1 MDHSLRTCALQG
13 CDAPLEPTGDVSGDR
28 PQRRYCSAAH
38 RLAARQ
44 ARRAAAQA
52 AGDQQLAETL
62 PWLREPEAVEVDE
75 PAVPVQR
82 TATRLVAAR
91 PAASSGPDRPGP
103 LRAPRSPLRHRRTL
117 ALIGATAVLLGGYA
131 LATSP
136 SVTGTPAPQDRTAD
150 QWAGQA
156 RIALAALDDKLGTL
170 NASER
175 TWQASAHETE
185 RTPVAVAKLQQQRD
199 TLLQQ
204 RAALQSQLQVYSS
217 RQDAVDALA
226 AAEQQLA
233 EMDRIVAA
241 LPPATRRTPDQ
252 MAAAA
257 SLEEQRDLRARNRD
271 ACAERLAAID
281 DGIDRARTA
290 PLPGDGDET
299 EKVADDVLA
308 LARGEDPAPPEPS
321 GVRRNPEVLAGGR
334 ETGGDRERADVGTAG
349 PPDPRG
355 PLDETRPRA
364 EGPEGASARGPG
376 SAAGRDAG
384 PGEKL
389 GGAVS
394 RAADGV
400 ANLAGGAPSPGD
412 GAGSGAGSD
421 AGKKAN
427 RAEVA
432 PASSDGP
439 VKKLGDGVGAAAR
452 GVGDAAE
459 SVGKGVDDVASGLT
473 GKRSGGSGAGG
484 GSGSDSGSSDDAPRP
499 STPAPR
505 EEPAAPASPASQE
518 RALPAPSAPLL
529 SAPASDAPAEGV
541 GTERSAAQGSGGSGG
556 IVTAVA
562 GPYVESALGPEAAA
576 PVLAEADRQAAEQM
590 AERTGS
596 SGSRSGGGSEGS
608 GSSQSSGSSSDSSSD
623 GSGSRSSASQSSD
636 RGSDQGSSGSR
647 SSRSSD
653 SGSSDS
659 GSGSSGSRSSD
670 SGSSDS
676 GSSDSGSSNSG
687 SWDSSSD
694 SGSSDSGSSR
704 GESSR
709 SSGSDDSRSSSSSSS
724 DSDSGS
730 RSSGSDSGS
739 SSDSDSGSDSGSGS
753 GGGGSW

>member
-1 MDHSLRTCALQG
+1 MEDSLRTCALQG

-44 ARRAAAQA
+44 VRRAAAQA
-52 AGDQQLAETL
+52 AGDQRLADTL
-62 PWLREPEAVEVDE
+62 PWLREPEAVEADE
-75 PAVPVQR
+75 RVATAR
-82 TATRLVAAR
+82 RGTATRRPVVAR
-91 PAASSGPDRPGP
+91 PAASAGPDRPGP
-103 LRAPRSPLRHRRTL
+103 LRGPLRHRRTL

-131 LATSP
+131 LTTSP
-136 SVTGTPAPQDRTAD
+136 AVTGVPAPQDRTAD

-175 TWQASAHETE
+175 TWQASAHEPD
-185 RTPVAVAKLQQQRD
+185 RTPAAVAKLQQQRD

-204 RAALQSQLQVYSS
+204 RAALQSQLQVYTS

-233 EMDRIVAA
+233 EMDRIVAD

-299 EKVADDVLA
+299 EKVSDDVLA
-308 LARGEDPAPPEPS
+308 LARGEDPATPAPS

-334 ETGGDRERADVGTAG
+334 ETGGDRERDDVGTSG

-364 EGPEGASARGPG
+364 EGPEGASARGAG
-376 SAAGRDAG
+376 STPGRDAG

-394 RAADGV
+394 GAADGV
-400 ANLAGGAPSPGD
+400 AGLTGGEPGPGD

-421 AGKKAN
+421 AGPGAGPGGAKKAD

-432 PASSDGP
+432 PASSEGP
-439 VKKLGDGVGAAAR
+439 VKKVGDGVGEAAQ
-452 GVGDAAE
+452 GVGDTAE
-459 SVGKGVDDVASGLT
+459 SLGRGVDDVAGGLT
-473 GKRSGGSGAGG
+473 GKRSGSGSG
-484 GSGSDSGSSDDAPRP
+484 GSDAGSSGSSDQAPAP
-499 STPAPR
+499 SAPAPR
-505 EEPAAPASPASQE
+505 EEPAPRVAA
-518 RALPAPSAPLL
+518 PAPSSPAP
-529 SAPASDAPAEGV
+529 SESS
-541 GTERSAAQGSGGSGG
+541 GTERSGSGSQGSGGSRGSGG
-556 IVTAVA
+556 IVSAVA
-562 GPYVESALGPEAAA
+562 GSYVESAMGREAAA

-590 AERTGS
+590 AERSGS
-596 SGSRSGGGSEGS
+596 SGSRSGG
-608 GSSQSSGSSSDSSSD
+608 SSGSSD
-623 GSGSRSSASQSSD
+623 GSGSDSRSSGSRSS
-636 RGSDQGSSGSR
+636 GSDSDSGSSESR

-653 SGSSDS
+653 SGSSA
-659 GSGSSGSRSSD
+659 SRSSD
-670 SGSSDS
+670 SGSSSSRSS
-676 GSSDSGSSNSG
+676 GSGSSSSSESRSSDSG
-687 SWDSSSD
+687 
-694 SGSSDSGSSR
+694 SGSSR

-709 SSGSDDSRSSSSSSS
+709 SSSSDDSRSSS
-724 DSDSGS
+724 SDSGS
-730 RSSGSDSGS
+730 RSSGSDSGP
-739 SSDSDSGSDSGSGS
+739 DS
-753 GGGGSW
+753 GGGSSWY

>member
-1 MDHSLRTCALQG
+1 MEDSLRTCALQG

-44 ARRAAAQA
+44 VRRAAAQA
-52 AGDQQLAETL
+52 AGDQRLADTL
-62 PWLREPEAVEVDE
+62 PWLREPEAVEADERVE
-75 PAVPVQR
+75 PAR
-82 TATRLVAAR
+82 RGTATRRPVVAR
-91 PAASSGPDRPGP
+91 QAASAGPDRPGP

-131 LATSP
+131 LTTSP
-136 SVTGTPAPQDRTAD
+136 AVTGAPAPQDRTAD

-156 RIALAALDDKLGTL
+156 RIALAALDDELGTL

-175 TWQASAHETE
+175 TWQASAHESD
-185 RTPVAVAKLQQQRD
+185 RTPAAVAKLQQQRD

-204 RAALQSQLQVYSS
+204 RAALQSQLQVYTS

-233 EMDRIVAA
+233 EMDRIVAD

-299 EKVADDVLA
+299 EKVSDDVLA
-308 LARGEDPAPPEPS
+308 LARGEDPATPERS

-334 ETGGDRERADVGTAG
+334 ETAGDRERDDVGTSG

-376 SAAGRDAG
+376 STPGRDAG

-394 RAADGV
+394 GAADGV
-400 ANLAGGAPSPGD
+400 AGLTGGEPGPGD
-412 GAGSGAGSD
+412 GAGSGAGPG
-421 AGKKAN
+421 AGSGAGSGAAKKAD
-427 RAEVA
+427 RPEVV
-432 PASSDGP
+432 PASSEGP
-439 VKKLGDGVGAAAR
+439 VKKVGNGVGEAAQ
-452 GVGDAAE
+452 GVGDTAE
-459 SVGKGVDDVASGLT
+459 SLGRGVDDVAGGLT
-473 GKRSGGSGAGG
+473 GKKSGSGSGGSDT
-484 GSGSDSGSSDDAPRP
+484 GSSGSSGSSGPSDGTPARSAPAPRKD
-499 STPAPR
+499 PAPR
-505 EEPAAPASPASQE
+505 EEPAPRAAASPAS
-518 RALPAPSAPLL
+518 P
-529 SAPASDAPAEGV
+529 PASTAPAESS
-541 GTERSAAQGSGGSGG
+541 GTERSGSGAQGSGGSRGSGG
-556 IVTAVA
+556 IVSAVA
-562 GPYVESALGPEAAA
+562 GSYVESAMGREAAA

-590 AERTGS
+590 AERSGS
-596 SGSRSGGGSEGS
+596 SGARPGGSS
-608 GSSQSSGSSSDSSSD
+608 GSSD
-623 GSGSRSSASQSSD
+623 GSGSDSRSSGSRSS
-636 RGSDQGSSGSR
+636 GSDSDSGSSGSR

-653 SGSSDS
+653 SGSSARSSDPGSSSSRSS
-659 GSGSSGSRSSD
+659 GSGSSSSSD

-676 GSSDSGSSNSG
+676 GSSDSGSSR
-687 SWDSSSD
+687 SSS
-694 SGSSDSGSSR
+694 
-704 GESSR
+704 
-709 SSGSDDSRSSSSSSS
+709 SDDSRSSS
-724 DSDSGS
+724 SDSGS
-730 RSSGSDSGS
+730 RSSGSDS
-739 SSDSDSGSDSGSGS
+739 DQ
-753 GGGGSW
+753 GGGSSWY

>member
-1 MDHSLRTCALQG
+1 MEDSLRTCALQG

-44 ARRAAAQA
+44 VRRAAAQA
-52 AGDQQLAETL
+52 AGDQRLADTL
-62 PWLREPEAVEVDE
+62 PWLREPEAVEADERVE
-75 PAVPVQR
+75 PAR
-82 TATRLVAAR
+82 RGTATRRPVVAR
-91 PAASSGPDRPGP
+91 QAASAGPDRPGP

-131 LATSP
+131 LTTSP
-136 SVTGTPAPQDRTAD
+136 AVTGAPAPQDRTAD

-156 RIALAALDDKLGTL
+156 RIALAALDDELGTL

-175 TWQASAHETE
+175 TWQASAHESD
-185 RTPVAVAKLQQQRD
+185 RTPAAVAKLQQQRD

-204 RAALQSQLQVYSS
+204 RAALQSQLQVYTS

-233 EMDRIVAA
+233 EMDRIVAD

-299 EKVADDVLA
+299 EKVSDDVLA
-308 LARGEDPAPPEPS
+308 LARGEDPATPEPS

-334 ETGGDRERADVGTAG
+334 ETAGDRERDDVGTSG

-376 SAAGRDAG
+376 STPGRDAG

-394 RAADGV
+394 GAADGV
-400 ANLAGGAPSPGD
+400 AGLTGGEPGPGD
-412 GAGSGAGSD
+412 GAGSGAGPG
-421 AGKKAN
+421 AGSGAAKKAD
-427 RAEVA
+427 RPEVV
-432 PASSDGP
+432 PASSEGP
-439 VKKLGDGVGAAAR
+439 VKKVGNGVGEAAQ
-452 GVGDAAE
+452 GVGDTAE
-459 SVGKGVDDVASGLT
+459 SLGRGVDDVAGGLT
-473 GKRSGGSGAGG
+473 GKKSGSGSGGSDT
-484 GSGSDSGSSDDAPRP
+484 GSSGSSGSSGPSDGTPARSAPAPRKD
-499 STPAPR
+499 PAPR
-505 EEPAAPASPASQE
+505 EEPAPRAAASPAS
-518 RALPAPSAPLL
+518 P
-529 SAPASDAPAEGV
+529 PASTAPAESS
-541 GTERSAAQGSGGSGG
+541 GTERSGSGAQGSGGSRGSGG
-556 IVTAVA
+556 IVSAVA
-562 GPYVESALGPEAAA
+562 GSYVESAMGREAAA

-590 AERTGS
+590 AERSGS
-596 SGSRSGGGSEGS
+596 SGARPGGSS
-608 GSSQSSGSSSDSSSD
+608 GSSD
-623 GSGSRSSASQSSD
+623 GSGSDSRSSGSRSS
-636 RGSDQGSSGSR
+636 GSDSDSGSSGSR

-653 SGSSDS
+653 SGSSARSSDPGSSSSRSS
-659 GSGSSGSRSSD
+659 GSGSSSSSD

-676 GSSDSGSSNSG
+676 GSSDSGSSR
-687 SWDSSSD
+687 SSS
-694 SGSSDSGSSR
+694 
-704 GESSR
+704 
-709 SSGSDDSRSSSSSSS
+709 SDDSRSSS
-724 DSDSGS
+724 SDSGS
-730 RSSGSDSGS
+730 RSSGSDS
-739 SSDSDSGSDSGSGS
+739 DQ
-753 GGGGSW
+753 GGGSSWY

>member
-1 MDHSLRTCALQG
+1 MEDSLRTCALQG

-44 ARRAAAQA
+44 VRRAAAQA
-52 AGDQQLAETL
+52 AGDQRLADTL
-62 PWLREPEAVEVDE
+62 PWLREPEAVEADERVE
-75 PAVPVQR
+75 PAR
-82 TATRLVAAR
+82 RGTATRRPVVAR
-91 PAASSGPDRPGP
+91 PVASAGPDRPGP

-131 LATSP
+131 LTTSP
-136 SVTGTPAPQDRTAD
+136 AVTGVPAPQDRTAD

-156 RIALAALDDKLGTL
+156 RIALAALDDELGTL

-175 TWQASAHETE
+175 TWQASAHESD
-185 RTPVAVAKLQQQRD
+185 RTPAAVAKLQQQRD

-204 RAALQSQLQVYSS
+204 RAALQSQLQVYTS

-233 EMDRIVAA
+233 EMDRIVAD

-299 EKVADDVLA
+299 EKVSDDVLA
-308 LARGEDPAPPEPS
+308 LARGEDPATPEPS

-334 ETGGDRERADVGTAG
+334 ETAGDRERDDVGTSG

-376 SAAGRDAG
+376 STPGRDAG

-394 RAADGV
+394 GAADGV
-400 ANLAGGAPSPGD
+400 AGLTGGEPGPGD
-412 GAGSGAGSD
+412 GAGSGAGPG
-421 AGKKAN
+421 AGSGAAKKAD
-427 RAEVA
+427 RPEVV
-432 PASSDGP
+432 PASSEGP
-439 VKKLGDGVGAAAR
+439 VKKVGNGVGEAAQ
-452 GVGDAAE
+452 GVGDTAE
-459 SVGKGVDDVASGLT
+459 SLGRGVDDVAGGLT
-473 GKRSGGSGAGG
+473 GKKSGSGSGGSDAG
-484 GSGSDSGSSDDAPRP
+484 SSGSSGPSDEAPARSAPAPRKD
-499 STPAPR
+499 PAPR
-505 EEPAAPASPASQE
+505 EEPSPRAAASAASPPAST
-518 RALPAPSAPLL
+518 APSE
-529 SAPASDAPAEGV
+529 SS
-541 GTERSAAQGSGGSGG
+541 GTERSGSGAQGSGGSRGSGG
-556 IVTAVA
+556 IVSAVA
-562 GPYVESALGPEAAA
+562 GSYVESAMGREAAA

-590 AERTGS
+590 AERSGS
-596 SGSRSGGGSEGS
+596 SGARSGG
-608 GSSQSSGSSSDSSSD
+608 SSGSSD
-623 GSGSRSSASQSSD
+623 GSGSDSRSSGSRSS
-636 RGSDQGSSGSR
+636 GSDSDSGSSGSR

-653 SGSSDS
+653 SGSSARSSDSGSSSSRSS
-659 GSGSSGSRSSD
+659 GSGSSSSSD

-676 GSSDSGSSNSG
+676 GSSDSGSSR
-687 SWDSSSD
+687 SSS
-694 SGSSDSGSSR
+694 
-704 GESSR
+704 
-709 SSGSDDSRSSSSSSS
+709 SDDSRSSS
-724 DSDSGS
+724 SDSGS
-730 RSSGSDSGS
+730 RSSGSDS
-739 SSDSDSGSDSGSGS
+739 DA
-753 GGGGSW
+753 GGGSSWY

>member
-1 MDHSLRTCALQG
+1 MEDSLRTCALQG

-44 ARRAAAQA
+44 VRRAAAQA
-52 AGDQQLAETL
+52 AGDQRLADTL
-62 PWLREPEAVEVDE
+62 PWLREPEAVEADEHVE
-75 PAVPVQR
+75 PAR
-82 TATRLVAAR
+82 RGTATRRPVVAR
-91 PAASSGPDRPGP
+91 QAASGPDRPGP

-131 LATSP
+131 LTTSP
-136 SVTGTPAPQDRTAD
+136 TVTGVPAPQDRTAD

-175 TWQASAHETE
+175 TWQASAHESD
-185 RTPVAVAKLQQQRD
+185 RTPAAVAKLQQQRD

-204 RAALQSQLQVYSS
+204 RAALQSQLQVYTS

-233 EMDRIVAA
+233 EMDRIVAD

-299 EKVADDVLA
+299 EKVSDDVLA
-308 LARGEDPAPPEPS
+308 LARGEDPATPEPS

-334 ETGGDRERADVGTAG
+334 ETAGDRERDDVGTGG

-376 SAAGRDAG
+376 STPGRDAG

-394 RAADGV
+394 GAADGV
-400 ANLAGGAPSPGD
+400 AGLTGGEPGPGD
-412 GAGSGAGSD
+412 GAGSGAGSG
-421 AGKKAN
+421 AGPGAGSGAAKKAD
-427 RAEVA
+427 RAEVV
-432 PASSDGP
+432 PASSEGP
-439 VKKLGDGVGAAAR
+439 VKKVGNGVGEAAQ
-452 GVGDAAE
+452 GVGDTAE
-459 SVGKGVDDVASGLT
+459 SLGRGVDDVAGGLT
-473 GKRSGGSGAGG
+473 GKKSGSGSGGSDAG
-484 GSGSDSGSSDDAPRP
+484 SSGSSGPSDEAPARSAPAPRKE
-499 STPAPR
+499 PAPR
-505 EEPAAPASPASQE
+505 EEPSPRAAASAASPPAST
-518 RALPAPSAPLL
+518 
-529 SAPASDAPAEGV
+529 APAESS
-541 GTERSAAQGSGGSGG
+541 GTERSGSGSQGSGGSRGSGG
-556 IVTAVA
+556 IVSAVA
-562 GPYVESALGPEAAA
+562 GSYVESAMGREAAA

-590 AERTGS
+590 AERSGSSGARSGGSSGSSGGSGSDSRS
-596 SGSRSGGGSEGS
+596 SGSRSS
-608 GSSQSSGSSSDSSSD
+608 GSDSDS
-623 GSGSRSSASQSSD
+623 
-636 RGSDQGSSGSR
+636 GSSGSR

-653 SGSSDS
+653 SGSSS
-659 GSGSSGSRSSD
+659 SRSSD
-670 SGSSDS
+670 SSSSSSSDLGSSDS
-676 GSSDSGSSNSG
+676 GSSDSGSS
-687 SWDSSSD
+687 
-694 SGSSDSGSSR
+694 
-704 GESSR
+704 
-709 SSGSDDSRSSSSSSS
+709 RSSSSEDSHSSS
-724 DSDSGS
+724 SSSDSGS
-730 RSSGSDSGS
+730 RSSGSDA
-739 SSDSDSGSDSGSGS
+739 
-753 GGGGSW
+753 GGGSSWY

>member
-75 PAVPVQR
+75 PVAPVQR

-290 PLPGDGDET
+290 PCPATATRPRRSPTTCWPSPAVRTQRPRSRPACAATPRSWPVAGRPAGTASAPTSVPPGRPTRGARWT
-299 EKVADDVLA
+299 RPGRAPRGRRVPRPVARA
-308 LARGEDPAPPEPS
+308 AQPAGTRGRGRSWAVPCPAPPTASPTWPAA
-321 GVRRNPEVLAGGR
+321 RRAP
-334 ETGGDRERADVGTAG
+334 GTA
-349 PPDPRG
+349 
-355 PLDETRPRA
+355 L
-364 EGPEGASARGPG
+364 
-376 SAAGRDAG
+376 
-384 PGEKL
+384 
-389 GGAVS
+389 V
-394 RAADGV
+394 
-400 ANLAGGAPSPGD
+400 
-412 GAGSGAGSD
+412 
-421 AGKKAN
+421 
-427 RAEVA
+427 
-432 PASSDGP
+432 PAL
-439 VKKLGDGVGAAAR
+439 V
-452 GVGDAAE
+452 
-459 SVGKGVDDVASGLT
+459 
-473 GKRSGGSGAGG
+473 
-484 GSGSDSGSSDDAPRP
+484 
-499 STPAPR
+499 PAPVPTR
-505 EEPAAPASPASQE
+505 G
-518 RALPAPSAPLL
+518 R
-529 SAPASDAPAEGV
+529 
-541 GTERSAAQGSGGSGG
+541 R
-556 IVTAVA
+556 
-562 GPYVESALGPEAAA
+562 
-576 PVLAEADRQAAEQM
+576 
-590 AERTGS
+590 RTGP
-596 SGSRSGGGSEGS
+596 RSHRRRPTG
-608 GSSQSSGSSSDSSSD
+608 
-623 GSGSRSSASQSSD
+623 R
-636 RGSDQGSSGSR
+636 
-647 SSRSSD
+647 
-653 SGSSDS
+653 
-659 GSGSSGSRSSD
+659 
-670 SGSSDS
+670 
-676 GSSDSGSSNSG
+676 
-687 SWDSSSD
+687 
-694 SGSSDSGSSR
+694 
-704 GESSR
+704 
-709 SSGSDDSRSSSSSSS
+709 
-724 DSDSGS
+724 
-730 RSSGSDSGS
+730 
-739 SSDSDSGSDSGSGS
+739 
-753 GGGGSW
+753 

>member
-1 MDHSLRTCALQG
+1 MDDSLRTCALQG
-13 CDAPLEPTGDVSGDR
+13 CDAPLEPAGDVSGDR

-44 ARRAAAQA
+44 VRRAAAQA
-52 AGDQQLAETL
+52 AGDQRLADTL
-62 PWLREPEAVEVDE
+62 PWLREPEAVEADGRVV
-75 PAVPVQR
+75 PAGR
-82 TATRLVAAR
+82 GTATRRPVVAR
-91 PAASSGPDRPGP
+91 PAVSAGPDRPGP

-131 LATSP
+131 LTTSP
-136 SVTGTPAPQDRTAD
+136 AVTGKPAPQDRSAD

-175 TWQASAHETE
+175 TWQASAPESD
-185 RTPVAVAKLQQQRD
+185 RTPAAVAKLQQQRD

-204 RAALQSQLQVYSS
+204 RAALQSQLQVYTS

-233 EMDRIVAA
+233 EMDRIVAD

-299 EKVADDVLA
+299 EKVSDDVLA
-308 LARGEDPAPPEPS
+308 LARGEDPATPEPS

-334 ETGGDRERADVGTAG
+334 ETGGDRERDDVGTSG

-376 SAAGRDAG
+376 GTPGRDAG

-394 RAADGV
+394 GAADGV
-400 ANLAGGAPSPGD
+400 AGLTGGEPGPGD
-412 GAGSGAGSD
+412 D
-421 AGKKAN
+421 AGRGAARAAKPGPDE
-427 RAEVA
+427 AEVA

-439 VKKLGDGVGAAAR
+439 VEKVGAGVGDTAR
-452 GVGDAAE
+452 GVGDTAE
-459 SVGKGVDDVASGLT
+459 SLGKGVDDVAGGLNGKKSGSA
-473 GKRSGGSGAGG
+473 GAGSGSGGSDAG
-484 GSGSDSGSSDDAPRP
+484 SSGSSDSSDEA
-499 STPAPR
+499 
-505 EEPAAPASPASQE
+505 
-518 RALPAPSAPLL
+518 PAPSAPAPRKEPAPRAA
-529 SAPASDAPAEGV
+529 APAPSSSASTAPSEGS
-541 GTERSAAQGSGGSGG
+541 GTERSGSGSQGSGGSRGSGG
-556 IVTAVA
+556 IVSAVA
-562 GPYVESALGPEAAA
+562 GSYVESAMGREAAA

-590 AERTGS
+590 AERSGS
-596 SGSRSGGGSEGS
+596 SGSRSGGS
-608 GSSQSSGSSSDSSSD
+608 GSDSRSS
-623 GSGSRSSASQSSD
+623 GSGSRSS
-636 RGSDQGSSGSR
+636 GSDSDSGSSGSR

-653 SGSSDS
+653 SGPSSSRSSDSSSSSSRSS
-659 GSGSSGSRSSD
+659 GSGSSSSSD
-670 SGSSDS
+670 PGSSDE
-676 GSSDSGSSNSG
+676 
-687 SWDSSSD
+687 
-694 SGSSDSGSSR
+694 GSSR
-704 GESSR
+704 GGSSR
-709 SSGSDDSRSSSSSSS
+709 GSSSDDSRSSSS
-724 DSDSGS
+724 DSGS
-730 RSSGSDSGS
+730 WSSGSDSGS
-739 SSDSDSGSDSGSGS
+739 DS
-753 GGGGSW
+753 GGGSSWY

>member
-1 MDHSLRTCALQG
+1 MEDSLRTCALQG

-38 RLAARQ
+38 RLSARQ
-44 ARRAAAQA
+44 VRRAAAQA
-52 AGDQQLAETL
+52 AGDQRLADTL
-62 PWLREPEAVEVDE
+62 PWLREPEAVEADE
-75 PAVPVQR
+75 RVATAR
-82 TATRLVAAR
+82 RGTATRRPVVAR
-91 PAASSGPDRPGP
+91 PAASAGPDRPGP

-131 LATSP
+131 LTTSP
-136 SVTGTPAPQDRTAD
+136 AVTGVPAPQDRTAD

-175 TWQASAHETE
+175 TWQASAHEPD
-185 RTPVAVAKLQQQRD
+185 RTPAAVAKLQQQRD

-204 RAALQSQLQVYSS
+204 RAALQSQLQVYTS

-233 EMDRIVAA
+233 EMDRIVAD

-299 EKVADDVLA
+299 EKVSDDVLA
-308 LARGEDPAPPEPS
+308 LARGEEPATPEPS

-334 ETGGDRERADVGTAG
+334 ETGGDRERDDVGTSG

-376 SAAGRDAG
+376 STPGRDAG

-394 RAADGV
+394 GAADGV
-400 ANLAGGAPSPGD
+400 AGLTGGEPGPGD

-421 AGKKAN
+421 AGPGAGSGAGSGGAKKAD

-432 PASSDGP
+432 PASSEGP
-439 VKKLGDGVGAAAR
+439 VKKVGDGVGEAAQ
-452 GVGDAAE
+452 GVGDTAE
-459 SVGKGVDDVASGLT
+459 SLGKGVDDVAGGLT
-473 GKRSGGSGAGG
+473 GKRSGSGSGGSDAGS
-484 GSGSDSGSSDDAPRP
+484 SGSSGSSDEAPAP
-499 STPAPR
+499 SAPAPR
-505 EEPAAPASPASQE
+505 EEPAPRKESAPRVAA
-518 RALPAPSAPLL
+518 PAPSSPAP
-529 SAPASDAPAEGV
+529 SEGS
-541 GTERSAAQGSGGSGG
+541 GTERSGSGSQGSGGSRGSGG
-556 IVTAVA
+556 IVSAVA
-562 GPYVESALGPEAAA
+562 GSYVESAMGREAAA

-590 AERTGS
+590 AERSGS
-596 SGSRSGGGSEGS
+596 SGSRSGS
-608 GSSQSSGSSSDSSSD
+608 SSGSSD
-623 GSGSRSSASQSSD
+623 GSGSDSRSSGSRSS
-636 RGSDQGSSGSR
+636 GSDSDSGSSESR

-653 SGSSDS
+653 SGSSS
-659 GSGSSGSRSSD
+659 SRSSD
-670 SGSSDS
+670 SGSSSGS
-676 GSSDSGSSNSG
+676 GSSSSSG
-687 SWDSSSD
+687 SD
-694 SGSSDSGSSR
+694 SGSGSSR

-709 SSGSDDSRSSSSSSS
+709 SSSSDDSRSSS
-724 DSDSGS
+724 SDSGS

-739 SSDSDSGSDSGSGS
+739 DS
-753 GGGGSW
+753 GGGSSWY

>member
-1 MDHSLRTCALQG
+1 MEDSLRTCALQG

-44 ARRAAAQA
+44 VRRAAAQA
-52 AGDQQLAETL
+52 AGDQRLADTL
-62 PWLREPEAVEVDE
+62 PWLREPEAVEADE
-75 PAVPVQR
+75 RVATAR
-82 TATRLVAAR
+82 RGTATRCPVVAR
-91 PAASSGPDRPGP
+91 PAASAGPDRPGP

-131 LATSP
+131 LTTSP
-136 SVTGTPAPQDRTAD
+136 AVTGVPAPQDRTAD

-175 TWQASAHETE
+175 TWQASAHEPD
-185 RTPVAVAKLQQQRD
+185 RTPAAVAKLQQQRD

-204 RAALQSQLQVYSS
+204 RAALQSQLQVYTS

-233 EMDRIVAA
+233 EMDRIVAD

-299 EKVADDVLA
+299 EKVSDDVLA
-308 LARGEDPAPPEPS
+308 LARGEDPATPEPS

-334 ETGGDRERADVGTAG
+334 ETGGDRERDDVGTSG

-376 SAAGRDAG
+376 STPGRDAG

-394 RAADGV
+394 GAADGV
-400 ANLAGGAPSPGD
+400 AGLTGGEPGPGD

-421 AGKKAN
+421 AGSGAGPGAGPGGAKKAD

-432 PASSDGP
+432 PASSEGP
-439 VKKLGDGVGAAAR
+439 VKKVGDGVGEAAQ
-452 GVGDAAE
+452 GVGDTAE
-459 SVGKGVDDVASGLT
+459 SLGRGVDDVAGGLT
-473 GKRSGGSGAGG
+473 GKRSGSGSG
-484 GSGSDSGSSDDAPRP
+484 GSSGSSDEAPAP
-499 STPAPR
+499 SAPAPR
-505 EEPAAPASPASQE
+505 EEPAPRVAA
-518 RALPAPSAPLL
+518 PAPSSPAP
-529 SAPASDAPAEGV
+529 SESS
-541 GTERSAAQGSGGSGG
+541 GTERSGSGSQGSGGSRGSGG
-556 IVTAVA
+556 IVSAVA
-562 GPYVESALGPEAAA
+562 GSYVESAMGREAAA

-590 AERTGS
+590 AERSGS
-596 SGSRSGGGSEGS
+596 SGSRSGG
-608 GSSQSSGSSSDSSSD
+608 SSGSSDVSGSD
-623 GSGSRSSASQSSD
+623 SRSSESRSS
-636 RGSDQGSSGSR
+636 GSDSDSGSSGSR

-653 SGSSDS
+653 SGSSSSRSS
-659 GSGSSGSRSSD
+659 GSGSSSSSESRSSD
-670 SGSSDS
+670 SG
-676 GSSDSGSSNSG
+676 
-687 SWDSSSD
+687 
-694 SGSSDSGSSR
+694 SGSSR

-709 SSGSDDSRSSSSSSS
+709 SSSSDDSRSSS
-724 DSDSGS
+724 SDSGS

-739 SSDSDSGSDSGSGS
+739 DS
-753 GGGGSW
+753 GGGSSWY

>member
-75 PAVPVQR
+75 PVVPVQR

-271 ACAERLAAID
+271 ACAERAPST
-281 DGIDRARTA
+281 TA
-290 PLPGDGDET
+290 STG
-299 EKVADDVLA
+299 
-308 LARGEDPAPPEPS
+308 PAPPPAWRRRRDREGLRRRAGPRPRR
-321 GVRRNPEVLAGGR
+321 GPRAPGAVRRAPQPRGPGRWPGDRRGPRARRRRYRRAARPAGPAGRDPATRRGAGGCLGPWPGQR
-334 ETGGDRERADVGTAG
+334 SRPGRGAGGEAGRCRVPCRRRRRQPGRRRAEPRGRRWFRRWFRRRFRRGEEGEPGRGRTGVVRRAGEEARRRRRRRSTGCRGRRRVGGQGRRRRRERADREEVRRLRGRRRFRFRFRLLRRRS
-349 PPDPRG
+349 PPVHPC
-355 PLDETRPRA
+355 
-364 EGPEGASARGPG
+364 S
-376 SAAGRDAG
+376 
-384 PGEKL
+384 
-389 GGAVS
+389 
-394 RAADGV
+394 
-400 ANLAGGAPSPGD
+400 AGGARRTRLARLAGARPARAQRARAQRARVGRPGGGRRHGAVG
-412 GAGSGAGSD
+412 GAGVRRLRRHRHRRG
-421 AGKKAN
+421 
-427 RAEVA
+427 RALRRVR
-432 PASSDGP
+432 PG
-439 VKKLGDGVGAAAR
+439 
-452 GVGDAAE
+452 
-459 SVGKGVDDVASGLT
+459 T
-473 GKRSGGSGAGG
+473 GGGRAGAGG
-484 GSGSDSGSSDDAPRP
+484 GRP
-499 STPAPR
+499 AGG
-505 EEPAAPASPASQE
+505 
-518 RALPAPSAPLL
+518 RA
-529 SAPASDAPAEGV
+529 
-541 GTERSAAQGSGGSGG
+541 
-556 IVTAVA
+556 
-562 GPYVESALGPEAAA
+562 
-576 PVLAEADRQAAEQM
+576 
-590 AERTGS
+590 
-596 SGSRSGGGSEGS
+596 
-608 GSSQSSGSSSDSSSD
+608 D
-623 GSGSRSSASQSSD
+623 G
-636 RGSDQGSSGSR
+636 
-647 SSRSSD
+647 
-653 SGSSDS
+653 
-659 GSGSSGSRSSD
+659 
-670 SGSSDS
+670 
-676 GSSDSGSSNSG
+676 
-687 SWDSSSD
+687 
-694 SGSSDSGSSR
+694 
-704 GESSR
+704 
-709 SSGSDDSRSSSSSSS
+709 
-724 DSDSGS
+724 
-730 RSSGSDSGS
+730 
-739 SSDSDSGSDSGSGS
+739 
-753 GGGGSW
+753 